1 MKVGFIGL
9 GDQGGPMAEVIAAA
23 GHTLYVWARRKE
35 ALAQYVARGAIA
47 CDEPA
52 ELAGLVDHLGLCV
65 LAEGDVRELL
75 LDRGVLAKLKPG
87 SVIAIHTTMAPEGC
101 RRLAAVA
108 AERGVDLIDAPVSG
122 GREAAL
128 VRRLLALVG
137 GEPAAVQKAMP
148 VLRSYA
154 DRVLRIGPVGAGQT
168 AKILNNL
175 LLNANLA
182 AAHFVLEYGQALGLD
197 RAQLRA
203 ILLQGTAASTALDW
217 LDRAVVPG
225 RHPATLGRK
234 DIQLALDLATATAVP
249 AEIQIIARSALRGRE
264 VLEG

>member
-9 GDQGGPMAEVIAAA
+9 GDQGGPMAEVIAAS

-35 ALAQYVARGAIA
+35 ALAPYVARGAIA
-47 CDEPA
+47 CEEPA
-52 ELAGLVDHLGLCV
+52 ELAGLVDHLGVCV
-65 LAEGDVRELL
+65 LAEADVRELL
-75 LDRGVLAKLKPG
+75 VDRGMLARLKPG
-87 SVIAIHTTMAPEGC
+87 AVIAIHTTMAPEGC

-182 AAHFVLEYGQALGLD
+182 AAHFVLQYGEALGLD

-217 LDRAVVPG
+217 LDRSILPG